1 MFHIMMNTG
10 EYCSKAEA
18 DELVR
23 KIALDPIVVL
33 DEENMALYDAI
44 DITPDE
50 YYVRNVLDENY
61 NEIPLYYLV

>member
-10 EYCSKAEA
+10 EYCSKAKA

-23 KIALDPIVVL
+23 KIALNPIVVL

-50 YYVRNVLDENY
+50 YYVR
-61 NEIPLYYLV
+61 

>member
-23 KIALDPIVVL
+23 KIELNAIVVL

-61 NEIPLYYLV
+61 NEIPLYYLA